1 MKVFGQRH
9 PDLKTPLI
17 SKVSI
22 LGPQHIYNIDWVAM
36 KSDGY
41 LQMSSSF
48 WFPMNILHKKFKDL
62 DPKFKFWV

>member
-22 LGPQHIYNIDWVAM
+22 LGPQHIYNIGWVAM
-36 KSDGY
+36 KRNG
-41 LQMSSSF
+41 
-48 WFPMNILHKKFKDL
+48 
-62 DPKFKFWV
+62 